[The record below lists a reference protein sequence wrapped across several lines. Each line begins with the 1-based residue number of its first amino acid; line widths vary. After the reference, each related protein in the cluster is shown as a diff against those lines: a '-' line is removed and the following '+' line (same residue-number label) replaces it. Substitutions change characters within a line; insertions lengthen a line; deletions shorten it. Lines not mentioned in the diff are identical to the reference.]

1 MHKSITN
8 LIEIEKKIYS
18 KNLDKKNKVKI
29 IAVSKT
35 FNLDIIMP
43 LIKHG
48 HLDFGE
54 NKVQEAVEKWTNIK
68 SDFKNISLHMIG
80 KLQTNKVKQAVNLF
94 DYIHSLDNIKLAKKI
109 SSAQSTLNKKI
120 KLFIQINIGEE
131 DQKSG
136 IKINELDKFYEVCT
150 KELNSNIIGLMC
162 LPPINSD
169 SKEYF
174 KKMNSAAENLSLKEL
189 SMGMS
194 SDYMDAVKYNASYV
208 RIGSKIFGERTKKF

>member
-1 MHKSITN
+1 M
-8 LIEIEKKIYS
+8 
-18 KNLDKKNKVKI
+18 DKKNKVKI

-150 KELNSNIIGLMC
+150 KELNLNIIGLMC

-174 KKMNSAAENLSLKEL
+174 KKMNNAAENLSLKEL